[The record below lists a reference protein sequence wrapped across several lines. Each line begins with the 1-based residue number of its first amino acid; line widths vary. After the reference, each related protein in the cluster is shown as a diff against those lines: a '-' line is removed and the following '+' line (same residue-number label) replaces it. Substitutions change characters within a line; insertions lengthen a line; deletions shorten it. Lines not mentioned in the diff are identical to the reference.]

1 MNWYK
6 IILGKEKLPGG
17 RASGK
22 SPSDFDPALIEEGLK
37 VEKEHTTDKRV
48 AVEIVMDHLME
59 SDNYYKELKKMEDK
73 L

>member
-1 MNWYK
+1 M
-6 IILGKEKLPGG
+6 GKEKIPGG
-17 RASGK
+17 RSSGK
-22 SPSDFDPALIEEGLK
+22 SPSDFDPTLIEEGLK